1 MLCSVGC
8 GYSVLLLAVLLVVC
22 GFAFGATILFGALT
36 SVATGIQTIYTGT
49 PAGNTS
55 FKSTVVCGYLTTYS
69 ATEAALGLVYLRQA
83 AVDKF
88 EARMQNTDLASL
100 ASVIVIP
107 WGDGLVFSG
116 AEVVSWHTNPAAAT
130 STRWTASLFGQG

>member
-1 MLCSVGC
+1 MMSVLSC
-8 GYSVLLLAVLLVVC
+8 HCPLLLALLSGVML
-22 GFAFGATILFGALT
+22 GATIAFGALT

-49 PAGNTS
+49 PAGTTS
-55 FKSTVVCGYLTTYS
+55 FKSTCVCGYLTTYS
-69 ATEAALGLVYLRQA
+69 ATEAALGLVYLRQGGT
-83 AVDKF
+83 DKF